1 MMKLSASI
9 SKKVP
14 IEGMQYSSYS
24 CSAGIEV
31 ELPDGTALEEVV
43 GQLKALNATLE
54 VAVDEQVRSGSRCD
68 ADGPAVVGKKEGEL
82 GSNDDPAAPEPEG
95 EAAQDR
101 ATQPQF
107 NFIRTL
113 AMEHAQSEASLAG
126 FLKARYGVL
135 NMAELSKGQASAV
148 INLLKQREARLDEH
162 ETTG

>member
-54 VAVDEQVRSGSRCD
+54 VAVDEQVRSGSRSD
-68 ADGPAVVGKKEGEL
+68 SDR
-82 GSNDDPAAPEPEG
+82 PAATGEQEAGSGCTEEEVACKPEG
-95 EAAQDR
+95 EAVQDR